1 MGEAHRKTRPRMQT
15 ARYRGGQRLGDAAHV
30 VMSDEMVRV
39 GALEDD
45 DLQRV
50 GGLDT
55 RNKLLQFP
63 DRVRIQKVEG
73 RVVED
78 YAPEARRLLTA
89 IQLPGLHHTF
99 SSYFVLL

>member
-1 MGEAHRKTRPRMQT
+1 
-15 ARYRGGQRLGDAAHV
+15 
-30 VMSDEMVRV
+30 MSDEIVRV

-50 GGLDT
+50 GGLDSP
-55 RNKLLQFP
+55 NKLLQFP

-78 YAPEARRLLTA
+78 YAPEGRRLLDD
-89 IQLPGLHHTF
+89 IQLRGLQHTC
-99 SSYFVLL
+99 SSTFVLICHGASLRPYGYT